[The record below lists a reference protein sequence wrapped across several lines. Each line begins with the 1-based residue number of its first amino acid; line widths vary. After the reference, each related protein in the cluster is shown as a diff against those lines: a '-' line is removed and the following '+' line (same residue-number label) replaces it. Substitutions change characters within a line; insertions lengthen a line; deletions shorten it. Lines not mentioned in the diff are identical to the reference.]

1 MAGGIAV
8 NDAWEYRKN
17 RGPVGGWCVH
27 GVWWSVD
34 CLGCLEGTVTEL
46 LQSCGEDGLD
56 TPSAG
61 V

>member
-1 MAGGIAV
+1 M
-8 NDAWEYRKN
+8 NDAWQYRKN

-34 CLGCLEGTVTEL
+34 CPGCLEGTVTEL
-46 LQSCGEDGLD
+46 LQSCGGDGLD
-56 TPSAG
+56 TPPAG